1 MMKAIYMK
9 YLFLL
14 GCSFAVSVP
23 AMAQEQGDGMDEIVG
38 VFERL
43 PDYIWPD
50 DTITVVASGTKLN
63 VDQVGQ
69 SVSVLGLREIDAVQG
84 PDLTRVLE
92 RLPGVTITR
101 NGGLGNF
108 TGVRVR
114 GADAEQL
121 LVLIDGVR
129 VADTASPAGG
139 YDLGNLVAG
148 EIGKIELLRGSNSVV
163 WGSQAI
169 GGVLAISTR
178 TPDHFNASAEYG
190 ARDSFAGQASVGQ
203 RGSGYFVGL
212 TGGYLRTDGISTAA
226 IGIEPDAFRQWYVSG
241 RGKLE
246 LTDGLSASVTARYAD
261 SKLGIDGYPAP
272 FYNFADTPEYQTT
285 KEASGRAGL
294 DYQTDGFSLNG
305 GFALSDTR
313 RAYFDPT
320 FGSAPNYETFGRA
333 ERAELNG
340 HADLPSDFTLDF
352 GVDTEWTRF
361 HSSFD
366 PVHKARLSSGHALLG
381 YHNGGLNL
389 AGGARVDDH
398 SQFGSHW
405 TLGGNASLDL
415 GGEWRLRASYGEGFK
430 APTLFQLLSDYGNAA
445 LRPETSRSFDAGIE
459 KGDRNGKLHFAA
471 TLFRRD
477 STDLIDF
484 VSCASLGVCATRPFG
499 TYDNVKSARAEGFE
513 LEGDV
518 RPTEKLSFRAAYSYV
533 KSVNRTSGK
542 DLARRPRHALSV
554 SGDWT
559 TPLHGLVL
567 GADLRMVSDSFDDAG
582 NFTRLD
588 GYALVTLR
596 ASVPLG
602 ERFELYGRVENL
614 GGVTYQTAAGY
625 GTAGRSAFAGARVKF

>member
-1 MMKAIYMK
+1 MK

-14 GCSFAVSVP
+14 GCSFASSVP
-23 AMAQEQGDGMDEIVG
+23 AMAQDQGDGMDEIVG
-38 VFERL
+38 LFERL
-43 PDYIWPD
+43 PDYIAPD

-69 SVSVLGLREIDAVQG
+69 SVSVLGQREIDTVQG
-84 PDLTRVLE
+84 PDITRVLE

-121 LVLIDGVR
+121 LVLVDGVR

-148 EIGKIELLRGSNSVV
+148 QIGKIELLRGSNSVI

-169 GGVLAISTR
+169 GGVLAVTTR
-178 TPDHFNASAEYG
+178 TPDHLNASAEYG
-190 ARDSFAGQASVGQ
+190 ARDTFSGQASMGQ
-203 RGSGYFVGL
+203 RGSGYFIGL

-226 IGIEPDAFRQWYVSG
+226 VGTEADGFRQWYVSG
-241 RGKLE
+241 RSKLE
-246 LTDGLSASVTARYAD
+246 LTDGLTAGITARYAD
-261 SKLGIDGYPAP
+261 SKLDIDGFPAP
-272 FYNFADTPEYQTT
+272 FYSFADTPEYQTT
-285 KEASGRAGL
+285 REVSGRAGL
-294 DYQTDGFSLNG
+294 EYQTSGFSLNG

-320 FGSAPNYETFGRA
+320 FGTAANYETFGRS

-340 HADLPSDFTLDF
+340 HADLPSDFSIDF
-352 GVDTEWTRF
+352 GADTEWTRF

-389 AGGARVDDH
+389 AGGVRVDDH

-405 TLGGNASLDL
+405 TLGANGSVDL
-415 GGEWRLRASYGEGFK
+415 GGEWRVRASYGEGFK
-430 APTLFQLLSDYGNAA
+430 APTLFQLLSDYGNTA
-445 LRPETSRSFDAGIE
+445 LSPETSRSFDAGIE
-459 KGDRNGKLHFAA
+459 KGDRNGTLHFAA

-484 VSCASLGVCATRPFG
+484 VSCFGLSTGICTARPFG

-518 RPTEKLSFRAAYSYV
+518 RPTEKLSFRAAYSFV
-533 KSVNRTSGK
+533 KSVNRTTGK
-542 DLARRPRHALSV
+542 TLARRPRHALSV
-554 SGDWT
+554 SADWT

-567 GADLRMVSDSFDDAG
+567 GADMRMVSDSFDDAG
-582 NFTRLD
+582 NFSRLD

-602 ERFELYGRVENL
+602 DKFELYGRVENL
-614 GGVTYQTAAGY
+614 GGVKYQTAAGY
-625 GTAGRSAFAGARVKF
+625 GTAGRSAFAGARAKF